1 MGSTR
6 HYKGYHLGRSF
17 FSYQTRIKTLAEQR
31 GFTANTIHSSADDHL
46 TVLTR
51 RSAKDVPSV
60 YLSAGIHG
68 NEPSGVFAIHD
79 LLLEGVLEEAFHW
92 TILPCI
98 NVAGIRIGTREHP
111 SGVDLNRDFRE
122 PQSPIIRA
130 LCEYIGSPDQ
140 QYDMAIHLHE
150 DWEPSGFYLYELDR
164 RNDGKSIGRAV
175 IDEIARNH
183 PIADAT
189 TIDGHTA
196 ENGLIRPVVDPSA
209 MKEGW
214 PEAIFMS
221 QGRCD
226 INLTFETPSK
236 MLIKDRIQMQVSAVK
251 AALHALRNA

>member
-17 FSYQTRIKTLAEQR
+17 FSYQTRIRTLAEQR
-31 GFTANTIHSSADDHL
+31 GFTVGALHPSAGDPLTI
-46 TVLTR
+46 LTR
-51 RSAKDVPSV
+51 RSPKDGPSI

-79 LLLEGVLEEAFHW
+79 LLLEGVLEEAFQW

-98 NVAGIRIGTREHP
+98 NVAGTRMGTREHP
-111 SGVDLNRDFRE
+111 SGVDLNRDFRD
-122 PQSPIIRA
+122 PQTPVIRA
-130 LCEYIGSPDQ
+130 LCEHIGSPDRH
-140 QYDMAIHLHE
+140 YDMAIHLHE

-164 RNDGKSIGRAV
+164 RPEAKSIGHAV
-175 IDEIARNH
+175 IEEVARIH

-189 TIDGHTA
+189 MIDGHTA
-196 ENGLIRPVVDPSA
+196 ENGLIRPVVDPAS
-209 MKEGW
+209 MEGGW

-236 MLIKDRIQMQVSAVK
+236 LLIKDRIQMQVIAVK